1 MRNDGKITV
10 FLSLMI
16 SCLLLL
22 CVTALSV
29 ASVSI
34 AREKA
39 AIAVRSSISSVKA
52 MYNRYIFDHYHI
64 LLFDKTLDGAGEA
77 ALEEQIGKDLSENL
91 GDAFEI
97 ETVAASSFFMICD
110 DGLSDLKDQIAE
122 AMKYEAVDYGV
133 DKLREKTGGKDGTLS
148 EEEQQKLEAAEQD
161 QKDAESGEGTPSE
174 DEGKKLP
181 AKGKKKDPRKFTK
194 KLKKSKLLEIVTP
207 DTLEVN
213 AEKYDT
219 TNGPSYTVIGFF
231 PTLLRSDKSFKS
243 MSELRHELA
252 ENSGWDNALVSGG
265 LAVTYARTFFN
276 SATDTKKNED
286 TVFDFEQEY
295 LIAGNQS
302 DKDNLQQTVIK
313 ISAIRLPLCYACL
326 LKDKSRMAEV
336 ETLATALT
344 WYNPLLKVPVK
355 YLIAGCW
362 SYVEAIA
369 ETRSLLHGK
378 RLGFIKKKDTW
389 VTELYNLSATVEKDV
404 PESTRGLVYEDYLMI
419 LMAMQGDTLYYRMLD
434 LMEFNTKLSQESFEM
449 ENAACGLTVDA
460 RINFRGQTFTFSETG
475 EY

>member
-133 DKLREKTGGKDGTLS
+133 SYVRKPAEKTARYRRRNSKNS
-148 EEEQQKLEAAEQD
+148 
-161 QKDAESGEGTPSE
+161 
-174 DEGKKLP
+174 KLP
-181 AKGKKKDPRKFTK
+181 SRIKRMRNPARALPRKTK
-194 KLKKSKLLEIVTP
+194 E
-207 DTLEVN
+207 
-213 AEKYDT
+213 
-219 TNGPSYTVIGFF
+219 
-231 PTLLRSDKSFKS
+231 KSFPPKG
-243 MSELRHELA
+243 R
-252 ENSGWDNALVSGG
+252 
-265 LAVTYARTFFN
+265 
-276 SATDTKKNED
+276 KK
-286 TVFDFEQEY
+286 
-295 LIAGNQS
+295 
-302 DKDNLQQTVIK
+302 
-313 ISAIRLPLCYACL
+313 IRA
-326 LKDKSRMAEV
+326 S
-336 ETLATALT
+336 
-344 WYNPLLKVPVK
+344 
-355 YLIAGCW
+355 
-362 SYVEAIA
+362 SQ
-369 ETRSLLHGK
+369 RS
-378 RLGFIKKKDTW
+378 
-389 VTELYNLSATVEKDV
+389 
-404 PESTRGLVYEDYLMI
+404 
-419 LMAMQGDTLYYRMLD
+419 
-434 LMEFNTKLSQESFEM
+434 
-449 ENAACGLTVDA
+449 
-460 RINFRGQTFTFSETG
+460 
-475 EY
+475 